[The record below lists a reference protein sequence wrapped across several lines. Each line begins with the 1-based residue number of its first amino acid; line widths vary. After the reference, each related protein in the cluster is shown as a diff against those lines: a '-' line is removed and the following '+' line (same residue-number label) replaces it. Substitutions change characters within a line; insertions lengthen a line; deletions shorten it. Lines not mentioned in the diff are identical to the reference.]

1 MVVEEPEQV
10 TRRVGQR
17 RLPPGGPH
25 ARDDRNGVVGD
36 EVAAEPLPLQELAIG
51 RQVLL
56 TGRAQEGQCAPVE
69 PLDLPQ
75 HPEKPGVDEA
85 ARLGEDAPQPAAA
98 GILQPAPLAADAHAH
113 LGGTHLD
120 VQLAEEPAQ
129 PGVGHVVVDDEPAV
143 DSVPAAIGVG
153 EVVGVRVAAEPA
165 LRLEKGDVVG
175 AGQQVG
181 RGEPGDPGADDGNG
195 RPPCVRGSAVL
206 LGSGAGGGRRAVGG
220 GAHDVQLPSRVC
232 LGMTLAFAASLV
244 KCLSKYCRVSVWTL
258 PTARRCCASVS

>member
-10 TRRVGQR
+10 ARRVGQR

-36 EVAAEPLPLQELAIG
+36 EVAAEPLPLQELAVG
-51 RQVLL
+51 REVLVV
-56 TGRAQEGQCAPVE
+56 GRAQEGQGAPVE

-75 HPEKPGVDEA
+75 HPDEPGVDEA
-85 ARLGEDAPQPAAA
+85 AWLGEYAAQPAAA

-143 DSVPAAIGVG
+143 DSVLPAIGVG
-153 EVVGVRVAAEPA
+153 DVVGVRVAAEPV
-165 LRLEKGDVVG
+165 LRLEEGDVVG
-175 AGQQVG
+175 AGEQVRG
-181 RGEPGDPGADDGNG
+181 GEPGDPGADHGHG
-195 RPPCVRGSAVL
+195 RPPCVRGRAVL
-206 LGSGAGGGRRAVGG
+206 LGSGAGGGRRAVGV
-220 GAHDVQLPSRVC
+220 GAHDVNFR
-232 LGMTLAFAASLV
+232 LGFV
-244 KCLSKYCRVSVWTL
+244 
-258 PTARRCCASVS
+258 